1 VIEAAARVSDR
12 LYAALALL
20 AALLV
25 LAMAAIVTADVVL
38 RNLTRAVVPGA
49 DELSEYILY
58 LIAMLTAPW
67 LLRRGRHVRV
77 DLLLAALRP
86 RAAWALEIVGDLAG
100 IAVALTL
107 AWYGVEAMLE
117 SRRLGAVTI
126 KNFIF
131 PEWWIFAPLPACM
144 VLVAGEFGFRLLE
157 LGRGARG
164 KRDEAT
170 SVG

>member
-1 VIEAAARVSDR
+1 MSEAAARASEK

-38 RNLTRAVVPGA
+38 RNLTRMVVPGA

-58 LIAMLTAPW
+58 LIAVLTAPW

-77 DLLLAALRP
+77 DLLLTALP
-86 RAAWALEIVGDLAG
+86 SRAAWALEIVGDLAG

-107 AWYGVEAMLE
+107 VWYGLEAMLE
-117 SRRLGAVTI
+117 SRRLGAITI
-126 KNFIF
+126 KNFVF

-144 VLVAGEFGFRLLE
+144 LLVAIEFGFRLHR
-157 LGRGARG
+157 LGRGPRA